1 MAPSQSAAHV
11 AINSPSITTAADNL
25 DVSSHL
31 DEDEM
36 TAGSHIEHRGKL
48 AKFMSQ
54 RLIEVFLPEQHQ
66 KQVTQLLKDQ
76 AAIATWLETRWQDQ
90 LWVRLLVDATEAE
103 TVIDL
108 FATQFEGVEGFRLLL
123 LEVEASLP
131 LTTREEQEHDPEAE
145 NLLQSVL
152 NASLKPQSSRIN
164 REEIYDRVF
173 QSADL
178 SWVQL
183 SLIVLSTVIAAIGI
197 VRDNQAVV
205 IGAMVI
211 APLLQPNMA
220 LAVATTLGDKSL
232 AYRTL
237 RTGSIGILLALL
249 LAVAIGY
256 VVPVSLESSEI
267 ASRVQVRWPDGIL
280 AFASGV
286 AGAIALTSEE
296 RSGIVGVMV
305 SVALLPPLVV
315 AGLLLGAAE
324 WSSAFGA
331 SLLTLTNVICLNLA
345 AVTTFLIQDLRPRQ
359 LQAQPQAEQVTQA
372 AISIWLLLLMAL
384 VGVVLA
390 NRFYDLNLY

>member
-1 MAPSQSAAHV
+1 
-11 AINSPSITTAADNL
+11 
-25 DVSSHL
+25 
-31 DEDEM
+31 M

-54 RLIEVFLPEQHQ
+54 RLIEVFLPEQHHQ
-66 KQVTQLLKDQ
+66 QVTQLLKDQ

-90 LWVRLLVDATEAE
+90 LWVRILVDTAKAE
-103 TVIDL
+103 TVIDR

-131 LTTREEQEHDPEAE
+131 VPAPDPTASEDAS
-145 NLLQSVL
+145 LQSEMTA
-152 NASLKPQSSRIN
+152 NLKPQSSRIN

-256 VVPVSLESSEI
+256 VVPVSLDSSEI
-267 ASRVQVRWPDGIL
+267 ASRLQVRWPDGIL

-286 AGAIALTSEE
+286 AGAIALTSEA

-372 AISIWLLLLMAL
+372 AYSIWLLLLVAL
-384 VGVVLA
+384 VGVILA

>member
-1 MAPSQSAAHV
+1 
-11 AINSPSITTAADNL
+11 
-25 DVSSHL
+25 
-31 DEDEM
+31 M

-54 RLIEVFLPEQHQ
+54 RLIEVFLPEQHHQ
-66 KQVTQLLKDQ
+66 QVTQLLKAQ
-76 AAIATWLETRWQDQ
+76 AAIATWLEPRWQDQ
-90 LWVRLLVDATEAE
+90 LWVRILVDTAEAE
-103 TVIDL
+103 TVIDR
-108 FATQFEGVEGFRLLL
+108 FATQFEDVEGFRLLL

-131 LTTREEQEHDPEAE
+131 VPDPDPTDSEDAS
-145 NLLQSVL
+145 LQSEMTA
-152 NASLKPQSSRIN
+152 NLKPQSSRIN

-256 VVPVSLESSEI
+256 VIPVSLESSEI

-372 AISIWLLLLMAL
+372 AYSIWLLLLMAL

>member
-1 MAPSQSAAHV
+1 
-11 AINSPSITTAADNL
+11 
-25 DVSSHL
+25 
-31 DEDEM
+31 
-36 TAGSHIEHRGKL
+36 
-48 AKFMSQ
+48 
-54 RLIEVFLPEQHQ
+54 
-66 KQVTQLLKDQ
+66 
-76 AAIATWLETRWQDQ
+76 
-90 LWVRLLVDATEAE
+90 
-103 TVIDL
+103 
-108 FATQFEGVEGFRLLL
+108 GFRLLL

-131 LTTREEQEHDPEAE
+131 LTTREEQERNPEAE
-145 NLLQSVL
+145 DLLQSAL
-152 NASLKPQSSRIN
+152 SASLKPQSSRIN

-256 VVPVSLESSEI
+256 VVPVSLDSSEI

-372 AISIWLLLLMAL
+372 AYSIWLLLLMAL